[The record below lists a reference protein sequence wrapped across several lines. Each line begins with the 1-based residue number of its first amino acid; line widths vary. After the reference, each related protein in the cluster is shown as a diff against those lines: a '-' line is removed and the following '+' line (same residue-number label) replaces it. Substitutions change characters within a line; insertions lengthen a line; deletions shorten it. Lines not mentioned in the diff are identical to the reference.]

1 MAEYTNVQLME
12 KIIRAKIAL
21 EGSIVPCKM
30 SCPAEDMTGHP
41 AACTCG
47 AEAANTRIREAL
59 RALKL

>member
-21 EGSIVPCKM
+21 ENSIVPCKM
-30 SCPAEDMTGHP
+30 SCASEDMTGHP
-41 AACTCG
+41 VPCNCG
-47 AEAANTRIREAL
+47 ADNTNRGIREAL